1 MDTIRNV
8 TMSQPWQ
15 VPPPVRA
22 RTWPIAILAVLAVA
36 LATASLVVA
45 LTRSGPGSTPA
56 YTPAQRAAAKTKFC
70 EQYKLADDA
79 ASVETRGTDM
89 ALARIASINAAAIL
103 EVAAADPALNAD
115 YHRAALALAASY
127 RTMTADA
134 TWGAENSRFK
144 SSVNDLVAKNQ
155 ALRDLCG
162 D

>member
-1 MDTIRNV
+1 MTR
-8 TMSQPWQ
+8 PGQ
-15 VPPPVRA
+15 VPPSLRA

-45 LTRSGPGSTPA
+45 LTRSRPGSTPV

-70 EQYKLADDA
+70 EQDKLADDA

-89 ALARIASINAAAIL
+89 ALARIASISAAAIL

-115 YHRAALALAASY
+115 YPRAALALAASY

-134 TWGAENSRFK
+134 TWRAENSQFK